1 MFSSAAVSMFCCN
14 MCHIYNNNVWLVW
27 HREPSIYVI
36 STTFCTKEKFQ
47 IINHTMWSWKW
58 QPTSWMAP
66 HFWENLLN
74 FSSSHVITLLRRI
87 IISLLLPGVD
97 FLQDFAVFLTC
108 RYESFDNISKILS
121 WLISRHPSYNLPFP
135 LLVFLCSV
143 FRTMSSALVKGP
155 RYSAHSLKFG
165 LRFNSHMVQPGNA
178 CNNFFFQLFPK
189 AMLHFLYLHIYL
201 PHLHH

>member
-1 MFSSAAVSMFCCN
+1 MFCYN
-14 MCHIYNNNVWLVW
+14 MCHIYKNNVWLVW
-27 HREPSIYVI
+27 HREASIYVI
-36 STTFCTKEKFQ
+36 SATFCTKEKFQ

-87 IISLLLPGVD
+87 IISLLLPAVD

-121 WLISRHPSYNLPFP
+121 WLISRHSSYNLPFP
-135 LLVFLCSV
+135 LLAFLCSV
-143 FRTMSSALVKGP
+143 FRTMSSALV
-155 RYSAHSLKFG
+155 S
-165 LRFNSHMVQPGNA
+165 MVPIPWN
-178 CNNFFFQLFPK
+178 LV
-189 AMLHFLYLHIYL
+189 
-201 PHLHH
+201 